1 MACLFP
7 CVVKEEEISKV
18 HDEWMMYESDDKV
31 EEIGEQNPVDHWWCS
46 IFKMKT
52 LIGERK
58 YPMLGKLI
66 KSVLFLHHANSAVE
80 RSLSDNNNTVQTER
94 NNMLEETIISLRRMK
109 EHAQSKVGAESV
121 VISKSMLNHINDVKR
136 KDAER
141 QRKEKEAMEDASRLQ
156 KQKVEEEH
164 KKKIILEDT
173 IRSKMIL
180 GEKERA
186 MLKEKEKLNK
196 DFEVAQRTLTDA
208 SVCLQKDRK

>member
-1 MACLFP
+1 
-7 CVVKEEEISKV
+7 
-18 HDEWMMYESDDKV
+18 
-31 EEIGEQNPVDHWWCS
+31 
-46 IFKMKT
+46 MKT

-121 VISKSMLNHINDVKR
+121 VISESMLNHTNDTKHKDVERLR
-136 KDAER
+136 KD
-141 QRKEKEAMEDASRLQ
+141 KEAMEGASRLQ

-196 DFEVAQRTLTDA
+196 DFEVPQTTLTDA
-208 SVCLQKDRK
+208 SACLQKDTK

>member
-1 MACLFP
+1 
-7 CVVKEEEISKV
+7 
-18 HDEWMMYESDDKV
+18 
-31 EEIGEQNPVDHWWCS
+31 
-46 IFKMKT
+46 
-52 LIGERK
+52 
-58 YPMLGKLI
+58 MLSLN
-66 KSVLFLHHANSAVE
+66 HADSAVE

-121 VISKSMLNHINDVKR
+121 VISKSMLNHINDAKR